1 MKNFVLTVAAL
12 LICAVSLGQ
21 VAYLQYRVVPAD
33 RQQEF
38 VEKETK
44 YWAKVAKSAIDK
56 GQMAGWSLWRKVGV
70 TEVGAP
76 NYVFVNLYDSVD
88 KIDAGAVWSEDNMKT
103 MGVNP
108 GMVET
113 GSFAPTAFDYWMQL
127 EDMIQGDYKYAIVN
141 YAMPKNLSGFIE
153 ENKTLWKPL
162 HQQMVDG
169 GGNGMK
175 SWGIMSVIH
184 PRGQNARFS
193 VLTWDGFD
201 KMSDVMNYLRYQ
213 GPNDSSGPWQ
223 DVISKSKMGEIMP
236 DGFQYSIVYEKVM
249 MINPDAQ

>member
-1 MKNFVLTVAAL
+1 MKKLFTLTLAL
-12 LICAVSLGQ
+12 LISASVLGQ

-56 GQMAGWSLWRKVGV
+56 GQMTGWSLWRKIGI
-70 TEVGAP
+70 TEEGAP
-76 NYVFVNLYDSVD
+76 NYVFVNMFENAES
-88 KIDAGAVWSEDNMKT
+88 IDQGAVWSEANMKT
-103 MGVNP
+103 MGVAP

-113 GSFAPTAFDYWMQL
+113 NSFAPTAFDYWMQL
-127 EDMIQGDYKYAIVN
+127 EDMIEGDYKYAVVN
-141 YAMPKNLSGFIE
+141 YAMPDNVGGFIE

-162 HQQMVDG
+162 HQQNINEG
-169 GGNGMK
+169 TNGMK

-184 PRGQNARFS
+184 PRGKLGRFS

-213 GPNDSSGPWQ
+213 GPVQADGPWQ
-223 DVISKSKMGEIMP
+223 DVVSKSKMGELMP
-236 DGFQYSIVYEKVM
+236 GGFEYSIVYELVM
-249 MINPDAQ
+249 MIGPEE